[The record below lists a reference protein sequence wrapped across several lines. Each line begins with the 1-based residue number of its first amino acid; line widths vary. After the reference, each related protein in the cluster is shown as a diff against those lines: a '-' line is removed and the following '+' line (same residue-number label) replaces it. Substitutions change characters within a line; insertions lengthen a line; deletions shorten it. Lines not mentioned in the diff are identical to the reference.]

1 LVGSNEA
8 EPGYLILDEA
18 WALLADSQA
27 LRWLQGSWKLA
38 RSRGISHVLVLHRWT
53 DVGAVGNEGSAERE
67 RAKGLLRECETAW
80 LFRQPPNEAR
90 EMSVALG
97 LHDREE
103 RYLVSLPKGAALVRY
118 GIYRSIVQFRP
129 DARDAVFI
137 DTDAAMRGD
146 VE

>member
-1 LVGSNEA
+1 
-8 EPGYLILDEA
+8 
-18 WALLADSQA
+18 
-27 LRWLQGSWKLA
+27 
-38 RSRGISHVLVLHRWT
+38 
-53 DVGAVGNEGSAERE
+53 
-67 RAKGLLRECETAW
+67 
-80 LFRQPPNEAR
+80 
-90 EMSVALG
+90 MSVALG

-118 GIYRSIVQFRP
+118 GIHRSIVQFRP